1 MGTVM
6 ASPVM
11 AGKQINNSEPFGMAE
26 LVSQEAGVSIT
37 NKPFP
42 PAAAFVT
49 CPALANLCVQSL
61 LQILGKTTYLPV
73 MMPFI
78 NPWHSL

>member
-26 LVSQEAGVSIT
+26 LVCQEAGVSIT
-37 NKPFP
+37 NH
-42 PAAAFVT
+42 
-49 CPALANLCVQSL
+49 SHL
-61 LQILGKTTYLPV
+61 LLL
-73 MMPFI
+73 
-78 NPWHSL
+78 L